1 MTTDIG
7 HGRPPVDRTA
17 PAPPPM
23 LRRSAG
29 NEDVARFRARMS
41 LRAGRRGSRLPT
53 IVLLAVD
60 VVAFALAAFLTGT
73 VGLATVAVLLLVL
86 AFFWNA
92 DLYRSRR
99 LSLSVLD
106 DAPAIAGRSL
116 AAGAGAM
123 VLGGLEDGVAGTA
136 RLVTCLVFGV
146 LSLGGRTIAYWAIRT
161 ARRRQRLLQRT
172 LVLGAGSVSGRLA
185 ANLLAHPEYGLRP
198 EGMLDDDPLL
208 GADERPV
215 PLLGGYD
222 RLSDTIIEHDIDV
235 VLVTYGSMREPD
247 IVSML
252 RACDRL
258 SCDILFVP
266 RLYELHAVT
275 KETEVL
281 WGVPLVRL
289 RRAPFRS
296 GAWTGKR
303 IFDVVMSA
311 TALLLLAPVLAVCA
325 AASRWETGQVLFH
338 QTRIGLDGL
347 PFTVLKFCSLRPA
360 GESES
365 STKWNIAQDGRV
377 KFFGRLLRRTSLDEL
392 PQLWNVLRGDMSLV
406 GPRPERPFFVDE
418 FTRRYPWYTARH
430 RVPAG
435 LTGWAQV
442 HGLRGDTSIADRARF
457 DNFYIENWSMWG
469 DIKIMLRTVGQVLG
483 AAGR

>member
-1 MTTDIG
+1 MTHADSSC
-7 HGRPPVDRTA
+7 HGSTEAGPLPRPRPPGESEKGPRS
-17 PAPPPM
+17 P
-23 LRRSAG
+23 LRRCSG
-29 NEDVARFRARMS
+29 
-41 LRAGRRGSRLPT
+41 GTRRSSCLPT
-53 IVLLAVD
+53 VFLLAVD
-60 VVAFALAAFLTGT
+60 TLLFALAAIVTGT
-73 VGLATVAVLLLVL
+73 VSLPTVAVFLLVL

-99 LSLSVLD
+99 LSLSILD
-106 DAPAIAGRSL
+106 DAPAIAGRAL

-123 VLGGLEDGVAGTA
+123 VLAGLEDGVAGTA
-136 RLVTCLVFGV
+136 RLTTCLIFGV
-146 LSLGGRTIAYWAIRT
+146 LTLVGRALAYWAIRI
-161 ARRRQRLLQRT
+161 ARRRQQLLQRT
-172 LVLGAGSVSGRLA
+172 LMLGAGSVSGTLA
-185 ANLLAHPEYGLRP
+185 SNLLSHPEYGLHP

-208 GADERPV
+208 RDDERTV
-215 PLLGGYD
+215 PLLGGYQQ
-222 RLSDTIIEHDIDV
+222 LSATIVEHDIDV
-235 VLVTYGSMREPD
+235 VIVTYGSMREPD
-247 IVSML
+247 VVGML

-275 KETEVL
+275 KDTEVL
-281 WGVPLVRL
+281 WGIPLVRL

-303 IFDVVMSA
+303 LFDVVVSSM
-311 TALLLLAPVLAVCA
+311 ALLLLAPVLAGCA
-325 AASRWETGQVLFH
+325 AASRWETGQVLFR
-338 QTRIGLDGL
+338 QIRIGLDSQ
-347 PFTVLKFCSLRPA
+347 PFTILKFCSLRPA
-360 GESES
+360 AESES
-365 STKWNIAQDGRV
+365 STRWNIALDGRV
-377 KFFGRLLRRTSLDEL
+377 RFFGRLLRRTSVDEL

-418 FTRRYPWYTARH
+418 FTRRYPWYTARL

-469 DIKIMLRTVGQVLG
+469 DVKILIRTVGQVLG